1 MRRSSELDLLTVA
14 SLMPTPDG
22 ILLLAAHAGGD
33 QDAQDRAGA
42 RETLDDA
49 EMGMTDVAMLVS
61 FATLVV
67 GLLALLP
74 ASL

>member
-22 ILLLAAHAGGD
+22 ILLLAAQTGGD
-33 QDAQDRAGA
+33 QEAQDRANA

-49 EMGMTDVAMLVS
+49 EMDMTDLAMLVS

>member
-1 MRRSSELDLLTVA
+1 MHHPSELDLLTVA

-22 ILLLAAHAGGD
+22 ILLLAANAGGAAD
-33 QDAQDRAGA
+33 GQDGALFRDRADDSD
-42 RETLDDA
+42 LD
-49 EMGMTDVAMLVS
+49 MTDLAMLVS
-61 FATLVV
+61 FASLLL